1 MIRIKLYQNKNA
13 HSSANGKWYPRVV
26 IDETVGLDELAEHMA
41 SHNTPYS
48 PGTIKGMLTDAVI
61 CTKELLLQGKN
72 VKFPDLAIFSIG
84 LKVLRGAD
92 SEEDFSIAKNIMGVK
107 LRARATGN
115 LSASNLNLEAS
126 IRRVDTTKAE
136 PKTLEDTGTEKNVE
150 IAE

>member
-1 MIRIKLYQNKNA
+1 MIRIKLYQNKNKKSLA
-13 HSSANGKWYPRVV
+13 KGKWYPRVV

-48 PGTIKGMLTDAVI
+48 PGAIKGILTDAVI

-84 LKVLRGAD
+84 LKVSHGAETA
-92 SEEDFSIAKNIMGVK
+92 EEFSITKNVIGTK

-115 LSASNLNLEAS
+115 LSAASLNLEAS
-126 IRRVDTTKAE
+126 IRRIDTVKAE
-136 PKTLEDTGTEKNVE
+136 GKTLN
-150 IAE
+150 AEQDEGNMKAVD